1 MKKILLIIIL
11 SLFCLSCALAEE
23 MNVKKK
29 IKLPKDVA
37 SGYENP
43 WGLSCTWTE
52 DGKCMTPKYALQI
65 VNKKDNHPV
74 RLGKKSIR
82 MELRKGDCHQKRKG
96 SYNDCEA
103 TPPAERHELTNKN
116 DIKGKKWH
124 TYSIFV
130 PEDMPD
136 INSEWIT
143 MGQFHTINGNA
154 PPVNLDLEGK
164 NFLLVTRFFCIDKK
178 GCNSRHS
185 QNRRIKILD
194 SENLYG
200 KWNDFI
206 FNANW
211 TNNKKKGYFKLWV
224 NGKLVY
230 HFKGK
235 TIGSNDAAI
244 HQLGIYR
251 GAAKTSGDAN
261 HVVYYDQMKIAKSCK
276 KINLKKLGYSCKD
289 LESQKLKKIHSIK

>member
-1 MKKILLIIIL
+1 
-11 SLFCLSCALAEE
+11 
-23 MNVKKK
+23 
-29 IKLPKDVA
+29 
-37 SGYENP
+37 
-43 WGLSCTWTE
+43 
-52 DGKCMTPKYALQI
+52 
-65 VNKKDNHPV
+65 
-74 RLGKKSIR
+74 
-82 MELRKGDCHQKRKG
+82 
-96 SYNDCEA
+96 
-103 TPPAERHELTNKN
+103 
-116 DIKGKKWH
+116 
-124 TYSIFV
+124 
-130 PEDMPD
+130 
-136 INSEWIT
+136 

-289 LESQKLKKIHSIK
+289 IESQKLKTIHTIK